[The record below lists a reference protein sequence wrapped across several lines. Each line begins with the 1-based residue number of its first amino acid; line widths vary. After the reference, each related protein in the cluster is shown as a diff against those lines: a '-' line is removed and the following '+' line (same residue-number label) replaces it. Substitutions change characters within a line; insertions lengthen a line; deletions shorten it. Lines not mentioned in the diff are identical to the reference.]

1 MKPTCLL
8 LALLVILS
16 LGSTGCRPPETGVG
30 GRGPGGMATP
40 VVTAEA
46 IPQPVAETITL
57 IGTVAA
63 NEAVDVKSETDG
75 LVEEIPFLE
84 GQDVVAGQLLVRLD
98 ETKPA
103 AVLAEAEASF
113 RLGEATFA
121 RSQQLFQEKL
131 ISQQEF
137 DQVAATFARNRAS
150 VELMKRQLKDARI
163 YAPFAGTVGARNI
176 SPGQVISR
184 NTVLTSLVDLDPV
197 KVEFYVPERF
207 LSQVAVGQ
215 TIAIRVAAFPE
226 RTFSG
231 EVYFVAAQLD
241 AETRKA
247 LVKARIPNPNRELK
261 PGMFAN
267 LDLTLTL
274 RDRAIVIPE
283 IAVLYDGDQARVFVV
298 DSNQVAVLRPVQ
310 VGLRLPGLAEIVG
323 GLQAGERVVVE
334 GTQKVVPGAKVSTD
348 PPPGP
353 GVPGAGASSGAAGAG
368 APAQEIG
375 PRS

>member
-1 MKPTCLL
+1 
-8 LALLVILS
+8 
-16 LGSTGCRPPETGVG
+16 
-30 GRGPGGMATP
+30 
-40 VVTAEA
+40 
-46 IPQPVAETITL
+46 
-57 IGTVAA
+57 
-63 NEAVDVKSETDG
+63 
-75 LVEEIPFLE
+75 
-84 GQDVVAGQLLVRLD
+84 LD